1 MNLALKDRIE
11 EFNRFR
17 IDMPPLVI
25 VLFEKIY
32 YILIVIT
39 IAASCSPKEQ
49 KDISFEGV
57 DDFDFT
63 QTIDKAIR
71 EEKTVLLY
79 FSSIA
84 CTNCRRIEKEILK
97 NPEIKNTIL
106 KDYVFVPLV
115 VDDRAS
121 ADEKFWKLSM
131 FSDDTLK
138 RVGEINSQLQIE
150 LTQSGSQPKFVIV
163 SNNNKVLSTI
173 GYTMNTN
180 EFLNFLD

>member
-1 MNLALKDRIE
+1 MDMTLKDSIEAFKPYRIGK
-11 EFNRFR
+11 
-17 IDMPPLVI
+17 PPLVT

-63 QTIDKAIR
+63 QTIDKARR

>member
-1 MNLALKDRIE
+1 M
-11 EFNRFR
+11 
-17 IDMPPLVI
+17 
-25 VLFEKIY
+25 
-32 YILIVIT
+32 
-39 IAASCSPKEQ
+39 S
-49 KDISFEGV
+49 
-57 DDFDFT
+57 
-63 QTIDKAIR
+63 
-71 EEKTVLLY
+71 
-79 FSSIA
+79 
-84 CTNCRRIEKEILK
+84 
-97 NPEIKNTIL
+97 L
-106 KDYVFVPLV
+106 KDYVFFLLL

-173 GYTMNTN
+173 GYTIHTK